1 MYDDCRIATGDDGDA
16 RCELNAPT
24 VSRSVRAYRSSFWRL
39 LLGPFVYLPHMPHA
53 TTLLASTVKPKP
65 NTKHTKHTHSVRPS
79 KDSVCKGT
87 LLSFYDSLNCSL
99 CCAVAVV
106 EQLLAQLYSC
116 CSSLALVMFMFCLP
130 FFFGFSV
137 RFAFVSFGV
146 SFSCCCLWQVKVSA

>member
-39 LLGPFVYLPHMPHA
+39 LLATCHNRRQPHA
-53 TTLLASTVKPKP
+53 TTLLASTAKSQA
-65 NTKHTKHTHSVRPS
+65 NTKQRKHTHSVRPS
-79 KDSVCKGT
+79 KGSVCKGT
-87 LLSFYDSLNCSL
+87 LLSFYDSLSCSL

-116 CSSLALVMFMFCLP
+116 CSSLAPGHVYVLSTIFFLDSLLCPFRFRFLWSFLLVLLP
-130 FFFGFSV
+130 VAG
-137 RFAFVSFGV
+137 
-146 SFSCCCLWQVKVSA
+146 

>member
-39 LLGPFVYLPHMPHA
+39 LLATCHKRRQPHA
-53 TTLLASTVKPKP
+53 TTLLASTANAKA
-65 NTKHTKHTHSVRPS
+65 NTKHTHSVRPS
-79 KDSVCKGT
+79 KGSVCKGT
-87 LLSFYDSLNCSL
+87 LLSFYGSLSCSL
-99 CCAVAVV
+99 CCAVALS

-116 CSSLALVMFMFCLP
+116 CSSLAPGHVYVLSTI
-130 FFFGFSV
+130 FFWILCCV